1 VTSAG
6 VVSYQATINLKQT
19 DGKKIYDSMSANVK
33 VIINHKD
40 NILILP
46 TVALQTSGDQTF
58 VRTQQGTTIISIGI
72 TD

>member
-1 VTSAG
+1 M
-6 VVSYQATINLKQT
+6 VSYAAKINLQKT

-46 TVALQTSGDQTF
+46 TVAIQTRTSASGDQTF
-58 VRTQQGTTIISIGI
+58 VRTQQGMKDISVGI